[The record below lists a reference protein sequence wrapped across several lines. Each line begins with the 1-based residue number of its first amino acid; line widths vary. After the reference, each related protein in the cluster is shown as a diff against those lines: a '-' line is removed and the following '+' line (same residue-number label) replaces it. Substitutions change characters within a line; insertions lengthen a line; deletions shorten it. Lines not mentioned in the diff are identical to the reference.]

1 MLIKRILT
9 NNALVTEDVNGSEII
24 VCGKGIGFK
33 KRAGDWID
41 EQRINQVFVLNDN
54 VQNKHFQEI
63 ISEIPLESIEL
74 TNEIIEMI
82 KTNLGKKLNDVIY
95 ITLSDH
101 LYMAIQRKKQGISVK
116 NQLTLEIK
124 HFYEKEFQLG
134 INALEIVKKN
144 LNIELSEDEAAFIA
158 LHIVN
163 AETENN
169 NLEQTVKMT
178 QMMNEI
184 CNIVG
189 RYFSIQLNTESVY
202 YFRFITHLKFFAQ
215 RFMEEKE
222 YQDNI
227 EKEIFELVKKKYQT
241 SYSCVLKISEFI
253 YDKYKYKLTD
263 EERMYLTIHIE
274 RVVYKNKD

>member
-241 SYSCVLKISEFI
+241 SYRCVLKISEFI